1 MQRSRTSRITE
12 KAAMKIFAHRG
23 TSTHFPENTHS
34 AIMAALKANVDG
46 IEVDVQSALDDY
58 VIIHDTY
65 LDRTTNGK
73 WCDHTTSLLVWLYI
87 FFALKFISNNCPKS
101 DFLLASLNFLIII

>member
-1 MQRSRTSRITE
+1 
-12 KAAMKIFAHRG
+12 MKIFAHRG

-73 WCDHTTSLLVWLYI
+73 GKVCDLSAKQI
-87 FFALKFISNNCPKS
+87 QQFDAGDERSI
-101 DFLLASLNFLIII
+101 